1 MHKRHDM
8 WVPKLPKGARP
19 VYLAIA
25 NAIAEDVATGH
36 LQPETRL
43 PTQRSLAAAL
53 DLDFTTVARAYTEA
67 HRRGLIDSVVGRGT
81 FVCGKRRPKVPRM
94 TEGRPNVDMSMN
106 MPPEPDTPELTAL
119 MQSGLAQV
127 NTQLRDLLRYQDFGG
142 SRDDRE
148 AGAMWLRRR
157 GLTVEPE
164 RLLVVPGAQSALM
177 TILVTLVGPGGV
189 LCCEDMTY
197 PGLRALAGQLNIKLI
212 GLPMD
217 REGIDAVA
225 FAGACAQYAPKA
237 LYCNPTLLNPTT
249 CTMSLP
255 RRLAIVEVA
264 RHYDVPII
272 EDDAYGFLPRSAPP
286 PIAALG
292 PESTFYVT
300 GLAKSVAAGL
310 RIAYMVAPDNAFV
323 ARLAVSL
330 RATTVMASPITSA
343 LASRWIRDGVADL
356 ALSHIRKESMARQ
369 KTVARILPPGSFDTE
384 PEAFHVWIR
393 LPGEWRAAAFAAQMK
408 STGIGVVASDAFA
421 VTKDAPDAVRVCVGG
436 IATRDEILHALQ
448 TIRDTLSSAPL
459 AQPATV

>member
-1 MHKRHDM
+1 MQKRHDS
-8 WVPKLPKGARP
+8 WLPKLPKGARP

-25 NAIAEDVATGH
+25 NAIAEDIATGH

-43 PTQRSLAAAL
+43 PTQRALAVAL
-53 DLDFTTVARAYTEA
+53 DLDFTTIARAYSEA

-81 FVCGKRRPKVPRM
+81 FVCGKRRPKIPRV

-106 MPPEPDTPELTAL
+106 MPPEPDAPELTAL
-119 MQSGLAQV
+119 MQAGLSHV

-142 SRDDRE
+142 SLDDRE
-148 AGAMWLRRR
+148 AGALWLRRR
-157 GLTVEPE
+157 GLSVEPE
-164 RLLVVPGAQSALM
+164 RILVVPGAQSALM
-177 TILVTLVGPGGV
+177 TILTTLVGPGGV

-197 PGLRALAGQLNIKLI
+197 PGLRALAGQLHIKLI

-255 RRLAIVEVA
+255 RRQAIVEVA

-286 PIAALG
+286 PIASIG
-292 PESTFYVT
+292 PELTFYVT

-310 RIAYMVAPDNAFV
+310 RIAYLVAPDHPFA
-323 ARLAVSL
+323 ARLAVAL

-343 LASRWIRDGVADL
+343 LATRWIRDGIADL

-369 KTVARILPPGSFDTE
+369 KIVSRILPAGCFDTE

-393 LPGEWRAAAFAAQMK
+393 LPGEWRATAFAAQMK
-408 STGIGVVASDAFA
+408 STGIGVVASNAFA
-421 VTKDAPDAVRVCVGG
+421 VTQEVPDAVRVCIGG
-436 IATRDEILHALQ
+436 VAHREEIQHALE
-448 TIRDTLSSAPL
+448 TLRDTLASTPL
-459 AQPATV
+459 ARPATV